1 MTALPG
7 WPATLAEGP
16 VGLRPHRIRDARAWS
31 DVRLAN
37 EEWLARWEPTSMR
50 PWADRHRVSDYYEL
64 YRSLRRGVRLGQ
76 IMPFVVTYEDQFVGQ
91 LTLGNIVRGAF
102 CSAYAGYWVDGR
114 LAGHGIIP
122 TALAMAVD
130 FSFAHAALHRIE
142 VNIRPENTSSRRVVE
157 KLGFRQEG
165 FHPRYL
171 HIDGGWRDHVG
182 YALTVEDV
190 APAGLLARWR
200 AARSDRPTGADSEQS
215 SR

>member
-1 MTALPG
+1 MEKLPG

-16 VGLRPHRIRDARAWS
+16 VGLRPHRFRDARAWS
-31 DVRLAN
+31 ESRIAN
-37 EEWLARWEPTSMR
+37 EEWLAPWEPTGAR
-50 PWADRHRVSDYYEL
+50 PWRERHSTGEYATV
-64 YRSLRRGVRLGQ
+64 YRSLRRGIRDGVM
-76 IMPFVVTYEDQFVGQ
+76 MPFVVTYEDRFAGQ

-114 LAGHGIIP
+114 LAGRQIIP

-130 FSFAHAALHRIE
+130 FGFTAGGLHRIE
-142 VNIRPENTSSRRVVE
+142 VNIRPENVASRRVVD

-171 HIDGGWRDHVG
+171 HIDGDWRDHVG

-190 APAGLLARWR
+190 VPYGLLARWR
-200 AARSDRPTGADSEQS
+200 ESRDS
-215 SR
+215 RA

>member
-16 VGLRPHRIRDARAWS
+16 VGLRPHRMRDARAWS
-31 DVRLAN
+31 EVRLAN
-37 EEWLARWEPTSMR
+37 EEWLAPWEP
-50 PWADRHRVSDYYEL
+50 
-64 YRSLRRGVRLGQ
+64 
-76 IMPFVVTYEDQFVGQ
+76 IMPFVITYEDEFVGQ
-91 LTLGNIVRGAF
+91 LTLGNIIRGAF

-114 LAGHGIIP
+114 RAGLGIVP

-130 FSFAHAALHRIE
+130 FSFIHAALHRIE
-142 VNIRPENTSSRRVVE
+142 VNIRPENTASRRVVE

-171 HIDGGWRDHVG
+171 HIDGEWRDHVG

-200 AARSDRPTGADSEQS
+200 TAQRGTPQAEGGWPLSTPEDPAARPETQARIYRPDA
-215 SR
+215 RRA